1 MSADDIKAA
10 VALAVE
16 QAMKLVVAGDPPK
29 TKPAASDDAQAKR
42 NAALAKGRAKAAANR
57 AAKKA
62 GKAAPAKATPAAKPA
77 AESKSQ
83 EPFTV
88 KPYTTMK
95 TKKTGKIVSVG
106 PWSCFVEDGKEQA
119 AIDAVNNVFR
129 KAICNDLVDAIR
141 G

>member
-16 QAMKLVVAGDPPK
+16 QAMKLVIAGDPPK
-29 TKPAASDDAQAKR
+29 TKPEASDDAQAKR
-42 NAALAKGRAKAAANR
+42 LEALARGRAKAAANR
-57 AAKKA
+57 AAKA
-62 GKAAPAKATPAAKPA
+62 GKAEPAKATKKAAKPA

-83 EPFTV
+83 GPFTV
-88 KPYTTMK
+88 KPYTTKK

-106 PWSCFVEDGKEQA
+106 PWSCFVEKGKEEQA
-119 AIDAVNNVFR
+119 IKAINEVFR
-129 KAICNDLVDAIR
+129 KGICNDLVDAIR